1 MAAKPCIIRMALMEL
16 RQLRHFVA
24 AVDLGNLSKAAD
36 RVAISQPALTR
47 SIKNLEDTLRVQL
60 LERMPRG
67 VVPTEAGL
75 ALYHHASVVLN
86 ACQQMTREVRDL
98 ERGITGS
105 VRLGIASMFTDH
117 IVNDVVVSLAVAHP
131 RLALVI
137 NSGFYEDL
145 IHNMSDGRLDLIF
158 CNFPHVAVASTLR
171 HEPLLLVRSPT
182 VVGDQHSLARRKQI
196 SRSDLVDQRWVTIDQ
211 PHALDT
217 LQSAFAA
224 EGLPGPASV
233 LRTNSLNLMIALVE
247 SGGFVS
253 QIPEHLIAPQLARGR
268 LRTLPITNGAVER
281 RAGLIYRESSL
292 IRPGVAYVVDSI
304 RRACAKFRP
313 DLLPHGAKPPTR
325 D

>member
-1 MAAKPCIIRMALMEL
+1 
-16 RQLRHFVA
+16 
-24 AVDLGNLSKAAD
+24 
-36 RVAISQPALTR
+36 
-47 SIKNLEDTLRVQL
+47 
-60 LERMPRG
+60 
-67 VVPTEAGL
+67 
-75 ALYHHASVVLN
+75 
-86 ACQQMTREVRDL
+86 VRDL

-182 VVGDQHSLARRKQI
+182 VVGDQHPLARRKQVT
-196 SRSDLVDQRWVTIDQ
+196 RSDLVDQRWVTIDQ

-224 EGLPGPASV
+224 EGLSGPASV

-253 QIPEHLIAPQLARGR
+253 QIPEHIITPQLARGR
-268 LRTLPITNGAVER
+268 LRTLPLANGAVER
-281 RAGLIYRESSL
+281 RAGLIYRESAL

-313 DLLPHGAKPPTR
+313 DLLPHAAQPPAR